1 MNARKAVGPV
11 RTSDMTLNPEADLST
26 IAFSEP
32 PSDKARNNVAHT
44 YDPVAIA
51 LFRYDNY
58 KTIVLFEGRWIKP

>member
-1 MNARKAVGPV
+1 
-11 RTSDMTLNPEADLST
+11 MTLNPEADLST